1 MASDEKDRKGDGKA
15 IGKEGGNEGKDG
27 KGGSQ
32 AEKKATPIQ
41 EYYEQDTYH
50 AYAGGQISETM
61 EKGLTEM
68 HKVQLGAQEEQDRM
82 AIFE

>member
-1 MASDEKDRKGDGKA
+1 MASDETDGKGHGKA
-15 IGKEGGNEGKDG
+15 IGEEGENEGKDG
-27 KGGSQ
+27 EGGSQ
-32 AEKKATPIQ
+32 AEKKETPVQ

-50 AYAGGQISETM
+50 AYVSGQISETM